1 MHDLNEIFKMN
12 ININVGDNIHGRL
25 DPAVGRTLRQKI
37 STFIMTEG
45 LIVLYDFD
53 MYTRNELNGIQMN
66 DIATR

>member
-1 MHDLNEIFKMN
+1 
-12 ININVGDNIHGRL
+12 
-25 DPAVGRTLRQKI
+25 
-37 STFIMTEG
+37 MTEG